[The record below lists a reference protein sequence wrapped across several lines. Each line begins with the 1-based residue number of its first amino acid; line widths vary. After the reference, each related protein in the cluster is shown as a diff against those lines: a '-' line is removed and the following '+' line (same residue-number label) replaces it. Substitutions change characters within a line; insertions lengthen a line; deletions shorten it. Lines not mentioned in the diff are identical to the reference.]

1 MSRGINKFIGIG
13 RLGRDPEV
21 RRTQDGGAVTNFSI
35 AISENWKDKQGQPQ
49 ERTEWVNVVC
59 FGRLAEI
66 AREYLRKSSRVYIE
80 GKLQTDTYEQ
90 DGVKKYSTKI
100 NARELQML
108 DSKNT
113 QSGAERT
120 QSGAQGGYDD
130 DIPPF

>member
-13 RLGRDPEV
+13 RLGRDPET
-21 RRTQDGGAVTNFSI
+21 RYMQDGSAVTNFSI

-66 AREYLRKSSRVYIE
+66 SAEYLRKSSRVYIE

-90 DGVKKYSTKI
+90 DGVKKSSTKI

-120 QSGAQGGYDD
+120 QSQGGYDD
-130 DIPPF
+130 SPPF